1 MGLTVCEKGSLDA
14 VWLLVWVW
22 GERGVR
28 WDGGTLST
36 LQGEGLLI
44 LSGIQKDRPR
54 AVGNLRPE
62 LRDPFQSP
70 LWMSLRVTPLP
81 KCKRREEASTPS
93 LPTPQLL
100 ISKLSIY
107 LSSPL
112 PPPAQRCLRI
122 ITDNSSDPAPRD
134 TG

>member
-28 WDGGTLST
+28 WDGGTLGT
-36 LQGEGLLI
+36 LQGEALLI

-70 LWMSLRVTPLP
+70 LWTSLRVTPYPSVRGERRPQHLP
-81 KCKRREEASTPS
+81 S
-93 LPTPQLL
+93 
-100 ISKLSIY
+100 
-107 LSSPL
+107 
-112 PPPAQRCLRI
+112 
-122 ITDNSSDPAPRD
+122 NSSTAYQQTLHLPVLTSPSTCPKVSENNHRQQQ
-134 TG
+134 

>member
-28 WDGGTLST
+28 WDGGTLGT
-36 LQGEGLLI
+36 LQGEALLI

-70 LWMSLRVTPLP
+70 VWTSLRVTPLP

-93 LPTPQLL
+93 LQLL
-100 ISKLSIY
+100 NCLSANSPFTCPH
-107 LSSPL
+107 LSLHL
-112 PPPAQRCLRI
+112 PK
-122 ITDNSSDPAPRD
+122 
-134 TG
+134 GV